1 MDAALWG
8 FIGVVV
14 GSIITGVVTIGG
26 ELLRGR
32 NDYLLDSKKRQS
44 DRRIESDRIQR
55 ETLLELQDRL
65 TDWMES
71 RPGWAGTSWKGTGEP
86 TREMEEFVERS
97 MVARRP
103 LTRLTER
110 LLDDE
115 LRETLHGLQDLS
127 TEVVFAASAS
137 ELQEA
142 QRKALFAEM
151 RAQGHV
157 GRVLRAY
164 LQPRDVG

>member
-1 MDAALWG
+1 MDAAAWG

-14 GSIITGVVTIGG
+14 GSLITAVVTIGG

-44 DRRIESDRIQR
+44 DLRIESDRIQR

-65 TDWMES
+65 TEWIEG
-71 RPGWAGTSWKGTGEP
+71 RPAWPGAKLSDE
-86 TREMEEFVERS
+86 EMEDFAARS

-103 LTRLTER
+103 LARLTQR
-110 LLDDE
+110 VLDDE
-115 LRETLHGLQDLS
+115 LRETLRSLEDHLAR
-127 TEVVFAASAS
+127 EVYATDAD
-137 ELQEA
+137 ELRQA
-142 QRKALFAEM
+142 RRNLLFAEL
-151 RAQGHV
+151 RAQADL
-157 GRVLRAY
+157 GRVLRTF